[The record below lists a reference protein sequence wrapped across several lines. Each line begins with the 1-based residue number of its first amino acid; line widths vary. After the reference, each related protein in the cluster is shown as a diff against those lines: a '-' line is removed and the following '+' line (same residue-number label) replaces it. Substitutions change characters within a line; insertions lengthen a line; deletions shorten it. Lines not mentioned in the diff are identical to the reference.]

1 MVKCRLDKIRFE
13 FYLEDVQT
21 MAKKYCYLFTEG
33 NADMRELLGGKGANL
48 AEMTN
53 IGLPVPQGFT
63 ISTEACTQYY
73 EDGKQINPEI
83 MAEIMEYIEK
93 MEKITG
99 KKFGDHENPLLVS
112 VRSGARASMP
122 GMMDTI
128 LNLGL
133 NEEVVAV
140 IAEKSGNPRWA
151 WDCYRRF
158 IQMYSDVVMEVGKKY
173 FEQLI
178 DKMKEEKGVKLDIE
192 LGADDLRTLAGQFKA
207 EYKAKIGSDFPTDPK
222 EQLMGAIK
230 AVFRSWD
237 NPRANV
243 YRRDNDIPYS
253 WGTAVNVQMM
263 AFGNMGDDCGTGV
276 AFTRDP
282 ATGKNGLFGEFL
294 TNAQGEDVVAGVR
307 TPMHISEMETK
318 FPEAFAQFKEVCK
331 TLENHYRD
339 MQDMEFTVEHGK
351 LYMLQTRNGKRTAQ
365 AALKIAC
372 DLVDEGMRTPE
383 EAVLMIDPR
392 NLDTLLHPQFDAKA
406 LKAATPLGKGLG
418 ASPGAACG
426 QIVFSAEDAEA
437 WKKAGKKVIL
447 VRLETSPEDITGM
460 KASQGILTVRG
471 GMTSHAAVV
480 ARGMGTCCVSGCG
493 DIAMDEE
500 NKKFT
505 LAGRT
510 FREGDVISI
519 DGSTGNIYGEAIPT
533 VDAKVE
539 GEFGRIMGWADQF
552 RKLQVRTNADTPRD
566 AKKARELGAEGIG
579 LCRTEHMFFEADRIA
594 AFREMICSD
603 TVEEREAALN
613 KILPYQQG
621 DFEALYEALEGTPVT
636 IRFLDPPL
644 HEFVPTEEKDIEAL
658 AAAQGKSVE
667 AIKNIITSLHEFNPM
682 MGHRGCRLTVT
693 YPEIAKMQT
702 RAVIRAAINV
712 QKKHSDWKVVP
723 EIMIPLV
730 GEAKELKFVKNI
742 VVAVADEEI
751 ANAGVSLKYEV
762 GTMIEIPRACLTADE
777 IAKEAEFFCF
787 GTNDLTQMT
796 FGFSRD
802 DAGKFLGAYYD
813 RKIYENDP
821 FAKLDQDGVGK
832 LMQMAVKLG
841 KATRPDMHL
850 GICGEHGGDPS
861 SVEFCHKLGL
871 TYVSCSPF
879 RVPIARLAAAQAAI
893 KDSRN

>member
-1 MVKCRLDKIRFE
+1 MSH
-13 FYLEDVQT
+13 
-21 MAKKYCYLFTEG
+21 KYVYLFSEG
-33 NADMRELLGGKGANL
+33 NASMRELLGGKGANL

-63 ISTEACTQYY
+63 ISTEACTKYY
-73 EDGKQINPEI
+73 EDGRKINDEI
-83 MAEIMEYIEK
+83 MAEIMENIAK
-93 MEKITG
+93 MEEING
-99 KKFGDHENPLLVS
+99 KKFGDLKNPMLVS

-133 NEEVVAV
+133 NDEVVNAM
-140 IAEKSGNPRWA
+140 IQGNPDPKFERFVY
-151 WDCYRRF
+151 DSYRRF
-158 IQMYSDVVMEVGKKY
+158 IQMFSDVVMEVGKKY

-178 DKMKEEKGVKLDIE
+178 DEMKTKKGVKLDVE
-192 LGADDLRTLAGQFKA
+192 LTAADLKELAEQFKA
-207 EYKAKIGSDFPTDPK
+207 EYKKQIGEDFPSDPK
-222 EQLMGAIK
+222 TQLYEAIK

-253 WGTAVNVQMM
+253 WGTAVNVMPM
-263 AFGNMGDDCGTGV
+263 VFGNLNDNSGTGV

-282 ATGKNGLFGEFL
+282 ATGEKKLMGEFL

-307 TPMHISEMETK
+307 TPMPIAQMEEK
-318 FPEAFAQFKEVCK
+318 FPEAFHQFVQVCS
-331 TLENHYRD
+331 TLENHYHD
-339 MQDMEFTVEHGK
+339 MQDMEFTVENGK
-351 LYMLQTRNGKRTAQ
+351 LFMLQTRNGKRTAQ

-372 DLVDEGMRTPE
+372 DLVDEGMIDE
-383 EAVLMIDPR
+383 KQAVLMIDPR
-392 NLDTLLHPQFDAKA
+392 NLDTLLHPQFDAEALAKA
-406 LKAATPLGKGLG
+406 NPMGKGLG

-426 QIVFSAEDAEA
+426 KIVFNADDAIE
-437 WKKAGKKVIL
+437 WKKRGEKVVL

-460 KASQGILTVRG
+460 KAAQGILTVRG

-493 DIAMDEE
+493 DIAMDEA

-505 LAGRT
+505 LGGKT
-510 FREGDVISI
+510 FHEGDFISI
-519 DGSTGNIYGEAIPT
+519 DGSTGKIYDGIIPT
-533 VDAKVE
+533 VDATIS
-539 GEFGRIMGWADQF
+539 GYFGRIMGWADKY
-552 RKLQVRTNADTPRD
+552 RRLRVRTNADTPRD

-603 TVEEREAALN
+603 TVEERKAALA

-621 DFEALYEALEGTPVT
+621 DFEQLYEALEGMPVT

-644 HEFVPTEEKDIEAL
+644 HEFVPNTESEIAL
-658 AAAQGKSVE
+658 LAKTQGKTVE
-667 AIKNIITSLHEFNPM
+667 QIKNIIASLHEFNPM
-682 MGHRGCRLTVT
+682 MGHRGCRLAVT
-693 YPEIAKMQT
+693 FPEIAAMQT
-702 RAVIRAAINV
+702 RAVIKAALNV
-712 QKKHSDWKVVP
+712 NAAHPDWNIVP

-730 GEAKELKFVKNI
+730 GEVKELKYVKD
-742 VVAVADEEI
+742 VVVEVADKLI
-751 ANAGVSLKYEV
+751 AEAGSSMKYKV
-762 GTMIEIPRACLTADE
+762 GTMIEIPRAALTADE
-777 IAKEAEFFCF
+777 IAKEADFFSF

-813 RKIYENDP
+813 KKIYENDP
-821 FAKLDQDGVGK
+821 FARLDQVGVGK
-832 LMQMAVKLG
+832 LVKMAATLG
-841 KATRPDMHL
+841 RQTRPDLHL

-861 SVEFCHKLGL
+861 SVEFCHKVGL
-871 TYVSCSPF
+871 DYVSCSPF

-893 KDSRN
+893 RDQH

>member
-1 MVKCRLDKIRFE
+1 
-13 FYLEDVQT
+13 
-21 MAKKYCYLFTEG
+21 MAKKWVYLFTEG

-63 ISTEACTQYY
+63 ITTEACTQYY
-73 EDGKQINPEI
+73 EDGREIN
-83 MAEIMEYIEK
+83 AEIMGQIDEHIEK
-93 MEKITG
+93 MEEITG

-133 NEEVVAV
+133 NEDVVKV
-140 IAEKSGNPRWA
+140 LSEKSGNPRWA
-151 WDCYRRF
+151 WDSYRRF
-158 IQMYSDVVMEVGKKY
+158 IQMYSDVVMEVSKSE
-173 FEQLI
+173 FEKLI
-178 DKMKEEKGVKLDIE
+178 DKKKEEKGVKLDVE
-192 LGADDLRTLAGQFKA
+192 LSAEDLHDLAEQFKA
-207 EYKAKIGSDFPTDPK
+207 KYKEALGEDFPADPK
-222 EQLMGAIK
+222 AQLYGAIK

-253 WGTAVNVQMM
+253 WGTAVNVQSM

-282 ATGKNGLFGEFL
+282 ATGAKGLFGEFL

-307 TPMHISEMETK
+307 TPMHIQEMEQK
-318 FPEAFAQFKEVCK
+318 FPEAFAEFTKVCE
-331 TLENHYRD
+331 TLEKHYRD

-372 DLVDEGMRTPE
+372 DLVDEGMRSE
-383 EAVLMIDPR
+383 KEAVAMIDPR
-392 NLDTLLHPQFDAKA
+392 NLDTLLHPQFDKDA
-406 LKAATPLGKGLG
+406 LKAAVPMGKGLG

-426 QIVFSAEDAEA
+426 KVVFTAEDAEA
-437 WKKAGKKVIL
+437 WNARGEKVIL

-460 KASQGILTVRG
+460 KSSEGILTVRG

-480 ARGMGTCCVSGCG
+480 ARGMGECCVSGCG
-493 DIAMDEE
+493 DIVMDEE

-505 LAGRT
+505 LGGKT
-510 FREGDVISI
+510 IKEGDFISI
-519 DGSTGNIYGEAIPT
+519 DGTTGNIYEGKIAT
-533 VDAKVE
+533 VDAQIS
-539 GEFGRIMGWADQF
+539 GDFGRIMGWADKY
-552 RKLQVRTNADTPRD
+552 RKLGVRTNADTPHD
-566 AKKARELGAEGIG
+566 AAKARELGAEGIG
-579 LCRTEHMFFEADRIA
+579 LCRTEHMFFDPERIE

-603 TVEEREAALN
+603 TVEEREKALE
-613 KILPYQQG
+613 KIEPYQQ
-621 DFEALYEALEGTPVT
+621 DDFRQLFEAMEGNPVT

-644 HEFVPTEEKDIEAL
+644 HEFVPTTEPEIKAL
-658 AAAQGKSVE
+658 AEKMGKTVE
-667 AIKNIITSLHEFNPM
+667 QIKAIITGLHEFNPM

-693 YPEIAKMQT
+693 YPEIAVMQT
-702 RAVIRAAINV
+702 QAIIRAAIEVKNA
-712 QKKHSDWKVVP
+712 HADWNLVP

-730 GEAKELKFVKNI
+730 GEVKEFKFDKDI
-742 VVAVADEEI
+742 VVKTADEEI
-751 ANAGVSLKYEV
+751 AKAGVELKYEV
-762 GTMIEIPRACLTADE
+762 GTMIEIPRAALTADE
-777 IAKEAEFFCF
+777 IAAEADFFCF

-802 DAGKFLGAYYD
+802 DAGKFLNSYYD
-813 RKIYENDP
+813 TKIYEQDP
-821 FAKLDQDGVGK
+821 FAKLDQKGVGK
-832 LMQMAVKLG
+832 LMDMTLKLG
-841 KATRPDMHL
+841 KPVNPKLHC

-861 SVEFCHKLGL
+861 SVEFCHNIGL
-871 TYVSCSPF
+871 DYVSCSPF
-879 RVPIARLAAAQAAI
+879 RVPVARLAAAQAEI
-893 KDSRN
+893 NNPRK

>member
-1 MVKCRLDKIRFE
+1 
-13 FYLEDVQT
+13 

-33 NADMRELLGGKGANL
+33 NATMRELLGGKGANL

-63 ISTEACTQYY
+63 ITTEACTQYY
-73 EDGKQINPEI
+73 EDGRTINPDI
-83 MAEIMEYIEK
+83 MAEINEYIGK
-93 MEKITG
+93 MEEITG
-99 KKFGDHENPLLVS
+99 KKFGDKENPLLVS

-133 NEEVVAV
+133 NEDVVEV
-140 IAEKSGNPRWA
+140 IAKKSGNARWA

-173 FEQLI
+173 FEELI
-178 DKMKEEKGVKLDIE
+178 DKMKEEKGVTFDVE
-192 LGADDLRTLAGQFKA
+192 LTADDLKELASQFKA
-207 EYKAKIGSDFPTDPK
+207 EYKEKIGEDFPSDPK
-222 EQLMGAIK
+222 EQLMGAVK

-253 WGTAVNVQMM
+253 WGTAVNVQSM

-282 ATGKNGLFGEFL
+282 ATGEKKLMGEFL
-294 TNAQGEDVVAGVR
+294 INAQGEDVVAGVR
-307 TPMHISEMETK
+307 TPMPIAKMEEE
-318 FPEAFAQFKEVCK
+318 FPEAFAQFKDVCK
-331 TLENHYRD
+331 LLEDHYRD
-339 MQDMEFTVEHGK
+339 MQDMEFTVENKK

-372 DLVDEGMRTPE
+372 DLVDEGMRTE
-383 EAVLMIDPR
+383 KEAVAMIDPR
-392 NLDTLLHPQFDAKA
+392 NLDTLLHPQFDVAA
-406 LKAATPLGKGLG
+406 LKAATPMGKALG
-418 ASPGAACG
+418 ASPGAAAG
-426 QIVFSAEDAEA
+426 KIVFSADDAKEWA
-437 WKKAGKKVIL
+437 ARGEKVVL
-447 VRLETSPEDITGM
+447 VRLETSPEDIEGM
-460 KASQGILTVRG
+460 KAAQGILTVRG

-493 DIAMDEE
+493 DIAMDEA

-505 LAGRT
+505 LAGKE
-510 FREGDVISI
+510 FHEGDYISI
-519 DGSTGNIYGEAIPT
+519 DGSTGNIYDGVIPT
-533 VDAKVE
+533 VDATIA
-539 GEFGRIMGWADQF
+539 GEFGRIMAWADKY
-552 RKLQVRTNADTPRD
+552 RTLKVRTNADTPAD

-579 LCRTEHMFFEADRIA
+579 LCRTEHMFFEEDRIA

-621 DFEALYEALEGTPVT
+621 DFEALYEALEGNPVT

-644 HEFVPTEEKDIEAL
+644 HEFVPTEEADIEKL

-667 AIKNIITSLHEFNPM
+667 DIKTIIASLHEFNPM
-682 MGHRGCRLTVT
+682 MGHRGCRLAVT

-702 RAVIRAAINV
+702 KAVIRAAINV
-712 QKKHSDWKVVP
+712 QKAHADWTVEP

-730 GEAKELKFVKNI
+730 CDVKELKFVKK
-742 VVAVADEEI
+742 VVVETADAEI
-751 ANAGVSLKYEV
+751 AAAGIDLKYEV
-762 GTMIEIPRACLTADE
+762 GTMIEIPRAALTADE
-777 IAKEAEFFCF
+777 IATEADFFCF

-796 FGFSRD
+796 YGFSRD
-802 DAGKFLGAYYD
+802 DAGKFLNAYYD
-813 RKIYENDP
+813 AKIFENDP
-821 FAKLDQDGVGK
+821 FAKLDQTGVGK
-832 LMQMAVKLG
+832 LMETAIKLG
-841 KATRPDMHL
+841 KPVNNKLHV

-861 SVEFCHKLGL
+861 SVEFCHKIGL
-871 TYVSCSPF
+871 DYVSCSPF

-893 KDSRN
+893 ANK

>member
-1 MVKCRLDKIRFE
+1 
-13 FYLEDVQT
+13 
-21 MAKKYCYLFTEG
+21 MAKKYCYLFSEG
-33 NADMRELLGGKGANL
+33 NATMRELLGGKGANL
-48 AEMTN
+48 AEMTK

-63 ISTEACTQYY
+63 ITTEACTQYY
-73 EDGKQINPEI
+73 EDGREVNDSI
-83 MAEIMEYIEK
+83 MAEINEFIGK
-93 MEKITG
+93 MEEING
-99 KKFGDHENPLLVS
+99 KKFGDKESPLLVS

-133 NEEVVAV
+133 NDEVVATM
-140 IAEKSGNPRWA
+140 IKGNPDPKFERFVY
-151 WDCYRRF
+151 DSYRRF

-178 DKMKEEKGVKLDIE
+178 DQMKEKKGVKFDVELDASDLKE
-192 LGADDLRTLAGQFKA
+192 LARQFKE
-207 EYKAKIGSDFPTDPK
+207 EYKSKIGQEFPSDPK
-222 EQLMGAIK
+222 EQLYGAIK

-253 WGTAVNVQMM
+253 WGTAVNVMPM
-263 AFGNMGDDCGTGV
+263 VFGNLNDNSGTGV

-282 ATGKNGLFGEFL
+282 ATGEKKLMGEFL

-307 TPMHISEMETK
+307 TPMPITQMADK
-318 FPEAFAQFKEVCK
+318 FPQAYEEFIKVCD
-331 TLENHYRD
+331 TLENHYHD
-339 MQDMEFTVEHGK
+339 MQDMEFTVENGK
-351 LYMLQTRNGKRTAQ
+351 LYMLQCRNGKRTAQ

-372 DLVDEGMRTPE
+372 DLVDEGMKTE
-383 EAVLMIDPR
+383 QEAVLMIDPR

-406 LKAATPLGKGLG
+406 LKSATPIGKGLG

-426 QIVFSAEDAEA
+426 KIVFTAEDAVE
-437 WKKAGKKVIL
+437 WKARGEKVVL

-505 LAGRT
+505 LAGKT
-510 FREGDVISI
+510 FHEGDPISI
-519 DGSTGNIYGEAIPT
+519 DGSTGNIYDGLIPT
-533 VDAKVE
+533 VDATIA
-539 GEFGRIMGWADQF
+539 GEFGRIMGWADKY
-552 RKLQVRTNADTPRD
+552 RKLKVRTNSDTPTD

-579 LCRTEHMFFEADRIA
+579 LCRTEHMFFAEDRIA
-594 AFREMICSD
+594 AFREMICAD
-603 TVEEREAALN
+603 TVEEREKALD

-621 DFEALYEALEGTPVT
+621 DFEALYEAMEGDPVT

-644 HEFVPTEEKDIEAL
+644 HEFVPTEEADIKKL
-658 AAAQGKSVE
+658 ADAQGKSVE
-667 AIKNIITSLHEFNPM
+667 QIKTIIASLHEFNPM
-682 MGHRGCRLTVT
+682 MGHRGCRLAVT

-712 QKKHSDWKVVP
+712 KKAHPNWNIVP

-730 GEAKELKFVKNI
+730 GEVKELKYVKDI
-742 VVAVADEEI
+742 VVATADEEI
-751 ANAGVSLKYEV
+751 KNAGSDLKYEV
-762 GTMIEIPRACLTADE
+762 GTMIEIPRAALTADE

-796 FGFSRD
+796 YGFSRD
-802 DAGKFLGAYYD
+802 DAGKFLNAYYD
-813 RKIYENDP
+813 AKIFENDP
-821 FAKLDQDGVGK
+821 FAKLDQIGVGK
-832 LMQMAVKLG
+832 LMEMSIKLG
-841 KATRPDMHL
+841 KSTRPSIHC
-850 GICGEHGGDPS
+850 GICGEHGGDPT
-861 SVEFCHKLGL
+861 SVEFCHRIGL
-871 TYVSCSPF
+871 DYVSCSPF
-879 RVPIARLAAAQAAI
+879 RVPIARLAAAQAAL
-893 KDSRN
+893 R

>member
-1 MVKCRLDKIRFE
+1 
-13 FYLEDVQT
+13 
-21 MAKKYCYLFTEG
+21 MANKWVYTFKEG
-33 NADMRELLGGKGANL
+33 NMTMRNLLGGKGANL
-48 AEMTN
+48 AEMTE

-63 ISTEACTQYY
+63 ITTEACTQYY
-73 EDGKQINPEI
+73 EDGRKINDEI
-83 MAEIMEYIEK
+83 MAQTMEGVK
-93 MEKITG
+93 WMEEVNG
-99 KKFGDHENPLLVS
+99 KKFGDLKNPLLVS

-133 NEEVVAV
+133 NDDVVAAM
-140 IAEKSGNPRWA
+140 IAGNPDPAFERFVY
-151 WDCYRRF
+151 DSYRRF
-158 IQMYSDVVMEVGKKY
+158 IQMFSDVVMEVGKKY

-178 DKMKEEKGVKLDIE
+178 DKMKEDRGVKFDVDLTAADLKE
-192 LGADDLRTLAGQFKA
+192 LAEQFKA
-207 EYKAKIGSDFPTDPK
+207 EYKNQLGTDFPSDPV
-222 EQLMGAIK
+222 EQLKLAIE

-253 WGTAVNVQMM
+253 WGTAVNVMPM
-263 AFGNMGDDCGTGV
+263 VFGNLNNESGTGV

-282 ATGKNGLFGEFL
+282 ATGANGLFGEFL

-307 TPMHISEMETK
+307 TPMPIAQMEQE
-318 FPEAFAQFKEVCK
+318 FPEAYADFLNVCE
-331 TLENHYRD
+331 TLENHYHD
-339 MQDMEFTVEHGK
+339 MQDMEFTVENKK
-351 LYMLQTRNGKRTAQ
+351 LYMLQCRNGKRTAP

-372 DLVDEGMRTPE
+372 DLVDEGHKTPA
-383 EAVLMIDPR
+383 EAVAMIDPR
-392 NLDTLLHPQFDAKA
+392 NLDTLLHPQFDAAA

-426 QIVFSAEDAEA
+426 KVVFTADDAEA
-437 WKKAGKKVIL
+437 WAERGEKVVL

-460 KASQGILTVRG
+460 KAAQGILTVRG

-493 DIAMDEE
+493 DINMDEE

-505 LAGRT
+505 LAGQT
-510 FREGDVISI
+510 FTEGSEISI
-519 DGSTGNIYGEAIPT
+519 DGTTGNIYAGIIPT
-533 VDAKVE
+533 VDASIA
-539 GEFGRIMGWADQF
+539 GEFGRVMAWADEF
-552 RKLQVRTNADTPRD
+552 RRLKVRTNADTPAD

-579 LCRTEHMFFEADRIA
+579 LCRTEHMFFDPERIA

-603 TVEEREAALN
+603 TVEERETALN

-621 DFEALYEALEGTPVT
+621 DFEKLYEALEGCPVT

-644 HEFVPTEEKDIEAL
+644 HEFVPTEEADIEKL
-658 AAAQGKSVE
+658 AKAKNKSVE
-667 AIKNIITSLHEFNPM
+667 EIKAICESLHEFNPM
-682 MGHRGCRLTVT
+682 MGHRGCRLAVT

-702 RAVIRAAINV
+702 KAVIRAAINV
-712 QKKHSDWKVVP
+712 KKAHPDWDIEP

-730 GEAKELKFVKNI
+730 CEIKELKFVKKI
-742 VVAVADEEI
+742 VVETADAEI
-751 ANAGVSLKYEV
+751 AAANADIKYHV
-762 GTMIEIPRACLTADE
+762 GTMIEIPRAALTADE
-777 IAKEAEFFCF
+777 IATEADFFCF

-802 DAGKFLGAYYD
+802 DAGKFLNAYYD
-813 RKIYENDP
+813 NKIFENDP
-821 FAKLDQDGVGK
+821 FAKLDQTGVGK
-832 LMQMAVKLG
+832 LMETAIKLG
-841 KATRPDMHL
+841 KPVNPNLHV

-861 SVEFCHKLGL
+861 SVEFCHKIGL
-871 TYVSCSPF
+871 DYVSCSPF

-893 KDSRN
+893 AEQAK

>member
-1 MVKCRLDKIRFE
+1 MS
-13 FYLEDVQT
+13 
-21 MAKKYCYLFTEG
+21 KKYCYLFTEG
-33 NADMRELLGGKGANL
+33 NAQMRELLGGKGANL

-63 ISTEACTQYY
+63 ITTEACTQYY
-73 EDGKQINPEI
+73 EDGRQINDEI

-133 NEEVVAV
+133 NEDVVAV
-140 IAEKSGNPRWA
+140 IAEKSNNPRWA

-178 DKMKEEKGVKLDIE
+178 DEMKSKKGVTQDVE
-192 LGADDLRTLAGQFKA
+192 LTAEDLKELAGQFKT
-207 EYKAKIGSDFPTDPK
+207 EYKSKIGQDFPTDPK
-222 EQLMGAIK
+222 EQLLGAIK

-253 WGTAVNVQMM
+253 WGTAVNVQSM

-276 AFTRDP
+276 AFTRNP
-282 ATGKNGLFGEFL
+282 ATGEKKLMGEFL

-307 TPMHISEMETK
+307 TPMPIDQMAEK
-318 FPEAFAQFKEVCK
+318 FPEAYAQFVEVCH
-331 TLENHYRD
+331 TLEDHYRD

-351 LYMLQTRNGKRTAQ
+351 LYMLQTRNGKRTAP

-372 DLVDEGMRTPE
+372 DLVDEGMISE
-383 EAVLMIDPR
+383 QQAVAMIDPR
-392 NLDTLLHPQFDAKA
+392 NLDTLLHPQFDVAA
-406 LKAATPLGKGLG
+406 LKAATPVGKALP

-426 QIVFSAEDAEA
+426 KIVYTAEDAKEWA
-437 WKKAGKKVIL
+437 ARGEKVVL
-447 VRLETSPEDITGM
+447 VRLETSPEDIEGM
-460 KASQGILTVRG
+460 KAAQGILTVRG

-480 ARGMGTCCVSGCG
+480 ARGMGKCCVSGCG
-493 DIAMDEE
+493 AIVMDEE
-500 NKKFT
+500 NKQFT
-505 LAGRT
+505 LAGKT
-510 FREGDVISI
+510 YHEGDWLSL
-519 DGSTGNIYGEAIPT
+519 DGSTGNIYDGAMPT
-533 VDAKVE
+533 VDASVS
-539 GEFGRIMGWADQF
+539 GDFGRIMGWADKF
-552 RKLQVRTNADTPRD
+552 RRLKVRTNADTPHD
-566 AKKARELGAEGIG
+566 AAKARELGAQGIG
-579 LCRTEHMFFEADRIA
+579 LCRTEHMFFEGDRIA
-594 AFREMICSD
+594 AIREMICSD
-603 TVEEREAALN
+603 TVEQREKALA
-613 KILPYQQG
+613 KLLPMQQG
-621 DFEALYEALEGTPVT
+621 DFEGIYEAMEGNPVT

-644 HEFVPTEEKDIEAL
+644 HEFVPTEEADIELL
-658 AAAQGKSVE
+658 AKDMGKTVAE
-667 AIKNIITSLHEFNPM
+667 IKAIIASLHEFNPM
-682 MGHRGCRLTVT
+682 MGHRGCRLAVT
-693 YPEIAKMQT
+693 FPEIAVMQT
-702 RAVIRAAINV
+702 RAVIRAAIHV
-712 QKKHSDWKVVP
+712 QKRHPDWNMVP

-730 GEAKELKFVKNI
+730 GEVKELKYVKS
-742 VVAVADEEI
+742 VVVKTADEEL
-751 ANAGVSLKYEV
+751 AAAGMEMKYLV
-762 GTMIEIPRACLTADE
+762 GTMIEIPRAALTADD
-777 IAKEAEFFCF
+777 IAKEAEFFSF

-813 RKIYENDP
+813 KKIYENDP
-821 FAKLDQDGVGK
+821 FAKLDQVGVGK
-832 LMQMAVKLG
+832 LVEMAAKLG
-841 KATRPDMHL
+841 RATRPDLHL

-861 SVEFCHKLGL
+861 SVEFCHRVGL
-871 TYVSCSPF
+871 DYVSCSPF

-893 KDSRN
+893 ANR